1 MCPRMALVCFVSRS
15 KTDYKSVSMFLGK
28 QRLLR
33 SALAER
39 ISMFFLFVFFVENA
53 LSAQHAD
60 FQILRER
67 HDTGISSHSLP
78 FLTCHTNPSKC
89 KKKVKV

>member
-39 ISMFFLFVFFVENA
+39 ISMFFCLFFF
-53 LSAQHAD
+53 LKM
-60 FQILRER
+60 
-67 HDTGISSHSLP
+67 HSLRSMRI
-78 FLTCHTNPSKC
+78 SKFSEKDMILVFPVTAC
-89 KKKVKV
+89 LF